1 MVINIASFGGRTHM
15 LDTARELEKFG
26 HTVRF
31 YSYVPTKRAMK
42 YGLKK
47 ECSYSIYWFAF
58 PFLCL
63 FKLFGHGLWR
73 EDLYNWCCD
82 LFLAYYMKPCDIF
95 IGQSPMHIKA
105 IRRAKKKFGAITIL
119 ERGISHVLYQD
130 KVLKEMNPNRKFMT
144 KLHVKRDLKGYQ
156 FPDYISVG
164 SDHVRQT
171 FLENGYP
178 DEKIF
183 VNNYG
188 VNLQFFQPTTLDT
201 IEQYDVLIVGQWCKR
216 KGCDLIVGAARQK
229 GYSVL
234 HVGSIVDIEFPKEN
248 NFTHVDPVPEYKL
261 IEYYRKS
268 KVFVMPSRDEGLAL
282 VQPQALACGLP
293 LVCSD
298 RSGGR
303 DLRRAVI
310 DNKYVIEMEEYS
322 VGSLVEC
329 VEKALKI
336 SKEQEGKER
345 NILKEED
352 SLSYEEYGKRYN
364 AFINRIVRNDKLS
377 QS

>member
-1 MVINIASFGGRTHM
+1 MIINIASFGGRTHM

-31 YSYVPTKRAMK
+31 YSYVPTKRAIK

-47 ECSYSIYWFAF
+47 ECSYSIFWFAF

-63 FKLFGHGLWR
+63 FKLLGHGLWR

-82 LFLAYYMKPCDIF
+82 LFLAYYMKPCDVF

-105 IRRAKKKFGAITIL
+105 IKRAKRKYGAITIL

-130 KVLKEMNPNRKFMT
+130 KILSDMKPTKKSMT
-144 KLHVKRDLKGYQ
+144 KLHIKRDLKGYTY
-156 FPDYISVG
+156 PDFISVG

-171 FLENGYP
+171 FLEYNYP
-178 DEKIF
+178 DKKLF

-188 VNLQFFQPTTLDT
+188 VNLSFFHPTQLTS
-201 IEQYDVLIVGQWCKR
+201 ENPYDILIVGQWCKR
-216 KGCDLIVGAARQK
+216 KGCDIIIKAAIKQ
-229 GYSVL
+229 GYKVL
-234 HVGSIVDIEFPKEN
+234 HVGSIVDVEFPDKE
-248 NFTHVDPVPEYKL
+248 NFTHINSVPEYEL
-261 IEYYRKS
+261 IKYYEKS
-268 KVFVMPSRDEGLAL
+268 RVFVMPSRDEGLAL

-303 DLRRAVI
+303 DLRTAII
-310 DNKYVIEMEEYS
+310 DNKYILEMKEYN
-322 VGSLVEC
+322 VEC
-329 VEKALKI
+329 LIECIDKALVL
-336 SKEQEGKER
+336 SHEQDNGLR
-345 NILKEED
+345 NILRKED
-352 SLSYEEYGKRYN
+352 TLSYSAYGKRYN
-364 AFINRIVRNDKLS
+364 DFLQKITNKKNV
-377 QS
+377 